1 MYGLTEREVNG
12 LGDAPGAG
20 FFTKLSAGDPDR
32 FTLPASVPDLPG
44 YIELALR
51 SAFPQPVRHHEDAE
65 TRRLWLDSYL
75 EQLLTRDALQV
86 QPRRDAERLRR
97 YFEALAASTAG
108 MPADVTLYDAVG
120 INAKTAAAYDS
131 LLSSLFVYEALPA
144 YSSNRLSRLV
154 RARKR
159 YVVDAGLVGSALRLT
174 AADVLADPDL
184 FGRLIDTFAV
194 AQLRP
199 EAGLADQPLSMSHL
213 RDKNGRREVDLIVEL
228 GRRQVLGLEFK
239 ATASP
244 RPADGAHLAWLRDQL
259 GDAFV
264 AGTVLHTGPSVFPLG
279 DRIFAVPLCA
289 VWG

>member
-1 MYGLTEREVNG
+1 
-12 LGDAPGAG
+12 
-20 FFTKLSAGDPDR
+20 
-32 FTLPASVPDLPG
+32 
-44 YIELALR
+44 
-51 SAFPQPVRHHEDAE
+51 
-65 TRRLWLDSYL
+65 
-75 EQLLTRDALQV
+75 
-86 QPRRDAERLRR
+86 
-97 YFEALAASTAG
+97 
-108 MPADVTLYDAVG
+108 VG